1 MSNINDRVEQNIN
14 NLLNSN
20 ITGYKISQD
29 TGISQSFISRLR
41 SSESKLDNTNWS
53 VIKILNK
60 YAEKELKDD
69 YWKSSFLF

>member
-1 MSNINDRVEQNIN
+1 MSNINDHVEQNIN
-14 NLLNSN
+14 NLLNSD

-53 VIKILNK
+53 VIKILNE

-69 YWKSSFLF
+69 Y

>member
-1 MSNINDRVEQNIN
+1 MSNINDHVEQNIN

-53 VIKILNK
+53 VIKTLND
-60 YAEKELKDD
+60 YAEKHLN
-69 YWKSSFLF
+69 

>member
-69 YWKSSFLF
+69 Y

>member
-1 MSNINDRVEQNIN
+1 MSNVNDRVEQNIN

-53 VIKILNK
+53 VIKILNE
-60 YAEKELKDD
+60 YAGKHLN
-69 YWKSSFLF
+69 

>member
-1 MSNINDRVEQNIN
+1 MSNINDRVERNIN

-29 TGISQSFISRLR
+29 TGLSQSFISRLR

-53 VIKILNK
+53 VIKTLND
-60 YAEKELKDD
+60 YAEKHLN
-69 YWKSSFLF
+69 

>member
-1 MSNINDRVEQNIN
+1 MSNINDRVERNIN

-41 SSESKLDNTNWS
+41 SSESKLDNTNWH
-53 VIKILNK
+53 VIKTLNE

-69 YWKSSFLF
+69 Y

>member
-1 MSNINDRVEQNIN
+1 MSNINDRVERNIN

-20 ITGYKISQD
+20 ITGYKISQY

-53 VIKILNK
+53 VIKILNE
-60 YAEKELKDD
+60 YAEKHLN
-69 YWKSSFLF
+69 

>member
-1 MSNINDRVEQNIN
+1 MSNINDRVERNIN

-41 SSESKLDNTNWS
+41 SEESKLDNTNWS
-53 VIKILNK
+53 VIKTLNE
-60 YAEKELKDD
+60 YAEKHLN
-69 YWKSSFLF
+69 

>member
-41 SSESKLDNTNWS
+41 SSESKIDNTNWN
-53 VIKILNK
+53 VIKILNE

-69 YWKSSFLF
+69 Y

>member
-1 MSNINDRVEQNIN
+1 MNKLNSKVEQNIN

-53 VIKILNK
+53 VIKILNE
-60 YAEKELKDD
+60 YAEKHLN
-69 YWKSSFLF
+69 

>member
-14 NLLNSN
+14 NLLKSN

-53 VIKILNK
+53 VIKILNE
-60 YAEKELKDD
+60 YAEKHL
-69 YWKSSFLF
+69 LI

>member
-1 MSNINDRVEQNIN
+1 MNKLNSKVEQNIN

-20 ITGYKISQD
+20 ITGYKISRD

-53 VIKILNK
+53 VIKILNE
-60 YAEKELKDD
+60 YAEKHLN
-69 YWKSSFLF
+69 

>member
-1 MSNINDRVEQNIN
+1 MSNINDRVERNIN

-53 VIKILNK
+53 VIKILNE
-60 YAEKELKDD
+60 YAEKHLN
-69 YWKSSFLF
+69 

>member
-1 MSNINDRVEQNIN
+1 MSKLNDRVEKNIN
-14 NLLNSN
+14 NLLKSN

-53 VIKILNK
+53 VIKTLNE
-60 YAEKELKDD
+60 YADKHLN
-69 YWKSSFLF
+69 

>member
-1 MSNINDRVEQNIN
+1 MNKLNSKVEQNIN

-53 VIKILNK
+53 VIKILNE

-69 YWKSSFLF
+69 Y

>member
-1 MSNINDRVEQNIN
+1 MSNINDRVERNIN

-53 VIKILNK
+53 LIKTLNE
-60 YAEKELKDD
+60 YAEKHLN
-69 YWKSSFLF
+69 

>member
-1 MSNINDRVEQNIN
+1 MNKLNSKVEQNIN
-14 NLLNSN
+14 NLLNSD

-41 SSESKLDNTNWS
+41 SSEAKLDNTNWS
-53 VIKILNK
+53 VIKILNE

-69 YWKSSFLF
+69 Y

>member
-1 MSNINDRVEQNIN
+1 MSNINDRVERNIN

-53 VIKILNK
+53 VIKILNE

-69 YWKSSFLF
+69 Y

>member
-14 NLLNSN
+14 NLLKSN

-53 VIKILNK
+53 VIKILNE
-60 YAEKELKDD
+60 YAEKHLN
-69 YWKSSFLF
+69 

>member
-1 MSNINDRVEQNIN
+1 MNALNNRVERNINE
-14 NLLNSN
+14 LLNSK

-29 TGISQSFISRLR
+29 TGLSQSFISRLR

-69 YWKSSFLF
+69 Y

>member
-1 MSNINDRVEQNIN
+1 MSNINDHVEQNIN

-69 YWKSSFLF
+69 Y

>member
-1 MSNINDRVEQNIN
+1 MSNINDHVEQNIN

-53 VIKILNK
+53 VIKTLNE
-60 YAEKELKDD
+60 YAEKHLN
-69 YWKSSFLF
+69 

>member
-1 MSNINDRVEQNIN
+1 MSNINDHVEQNIN
-14 NLLNSN
+14 NLLKSN
-20 ITGYKISQD
+20 ITGYKISRD

-53 VIKILNK
+53 VIKTLNE

-69 YWKSSFLF
+69 Y

>member
-1 MSNINDRVEQNIN
+1 MSNINDRVELNIN

-53 VIKILNK
+53 LIKTLNE
-60 YAEKELKDD
+60 YAEKHL
-69 YWKSSFLF
+69 LI

>member
-1 MSNINDRVEQNIN
+1 MSNINDRVERNIN

-60 YAEKELKDD
+60 YAEKHLD
-69 YWKSSFLF
+69 

>member
-53 VIKILNK
+53 LIKTLNE
-60 YAEKELKDD
+60 YAEKHLN
-69 YWKSSFLF
+69 

>member
-1 MSNINDRVEQNIN
+1 MNKLNSKVEQNIN
-14 NLLNSN
+14 NLLNSG

-53 VIKILNK
+53 VIKVLNE

>member
-53 VIKILNK
+53 VIKTLNE
-60 YAEKELKDD
+60 YAEKHLN
-69 YWKSSFLF
+69 

>member
-1 MSNINDRVEQNIN
+1 MSNMKDNLNDRIESNVLE
-14 NLLNSN
+14 LLNSK

-29 TGISQSFISRLR
+29 TGLSQSFISRLR

-53 VIKILNK
+53 VIKTLNE

-69 YWKSSFLF
+69 Y

>member
-1 MSNINDRVEQNIN
+1 MSNINDRVERNIN

-29 TGISQSFISRLR
+29 TGLSQSFISRLR

-53 VIKILNK
+53 VIKTLNE
-60 YAEKELKDD
+60 YADKHLN
-69 YWKSSFLF
+69 

>member
-1 MSNINDRVEQNIN
+1 MSNINDRVERNIN

-53 VIKILNK
+53 VIKILNE
-60 YAEKELKDD
+60 YAEKHL
-69 YWKSSFLF
+69 LI

>member
-1 MSNINDRVEQNIN
+1 MSNVNDRVEQNIN

-53 VIKILNK
+53 VIKILNE
-60 YAEKELKDD
+60 YAEKHL
-69 YWKSSFLF
+69 LI

>member
-1 MSNINDRVEQNIN
+1 MSNINDRVERNIN

-53 VIKILNK
+53 VIKILNE
-60 YAEKELKDD
+60 YAGKHLD
-69 YWKSSFLF
+69 